1 MNGVD
6 APIVALVVAI
16 SGAISA
22 VVGALVKGHYD
33 LRNKHSETDQA
44 LKMTDRQ
51 VILEE
56 LKTLREE
63 VRKEREMRIAS
74 QIEANDLRH
83 RIDVM
88 TSKLA
93 ELEAE
98 YDAIKLDLAKC
109 LEGSND

>member
-1 MNGVD
+1 
-6 APIVALVVAI
+6 
-16 SGAISA
+16 
-22 VVGALVKGHYD
+22 
-33 LRNKHSETDQA
+33 
-44 LKMTDRQ
+44 
-51 VILEE
+51 
-56 LKTLREE
+56 
-63 VRKEREMRIAS
+63 MRIAS